1 MEKLLRGGDEMKLKD
16 KVSVIT
22 GSSRGIGKEVAL
34 TFVDEGC
41 SVVITSR
48 HLNEAEEVAK
58 EITDRGGRA
67 IAVETDVSES
77 SSISAMMKKAV
88 STFGR
93 IDILVNN
100 AGMSMTVP
108 SIDLKLED
116 WNRALA
122 TNLTSHMLC
131 SQEAA
136 RVMIK
141 QGGGKIVNISSMLA
155 DTIIPERIGYL
166 VPKAAIEWA
175 QYKINV
181 NAIGPAY
188 VLTELIQDLIDR
200 KLLDE
205 EKLKRR
211 SPFKRFVT
219 TKEVAKTVLFFASSD
234 SDAITGEY
242 LKIDCG
248 WSKYGGYELF

>member
-1 MEKLLRGGDEMKLKD
+1 MKLKD

-116 WNRALA
+116 WNKALA

-166 VPKAAIEWA
+166 VPKAALNHLTKALAIEWA

-205 EKLKRR
+205 EKLKSR

-219 TKEVAKTVLFFASSD
+219 TKEVAKAVLFFASSD

>member
-1 MEKLLRGGDEMKLKD
+1 MTLKD

-77 SSISAMMKKAV
+77 SSISAMMKKA
-88 STFGR
+88 
-93 IDILVNN
+93 
-100 AGMSMTVP
+100 
-108 SIDLKLED
+108 LKLED

-166 VPKAAIEWA
+166 VPKAALNHLTKALAIEWA